1 MRGFFEKQNFDLIF
15 NFDLVMRVL
24 GNVHVVHMKVLHNVL
39 HKCQHLVHDIVAR
52 RSAEPSRA
60 RHVQDMCKTCARHG
74 QDMGALPEFARL
86 K

>member
-1 MRGFFEKQNFDLIF
+1 
-15 NFDLVMRVL
+15 MRVL

-60 RHVQDMCKTCARHG
+60 RHVQDMCKTWARHV
-74 QDMGALPEFARL
+74 QDMGKTCARL
-86 K
+86 PRATRIRALKVTRNVLYH